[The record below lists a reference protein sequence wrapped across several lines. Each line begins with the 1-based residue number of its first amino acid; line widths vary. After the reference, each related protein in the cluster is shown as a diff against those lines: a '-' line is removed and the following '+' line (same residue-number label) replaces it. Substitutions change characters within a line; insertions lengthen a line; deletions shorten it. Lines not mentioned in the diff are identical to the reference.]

1 MKTYKIIARTN
12 GYIASRDALFGGE
25 TEITIEGGI
34 SLREARGKLLELY
47 NQKFGNK
54 RPYACN
60 WGMAVIQS
68 KPYCDGAAKTFH
80 DGTRSFDWDSRTYTI
95 ELEKNEE

>member
-1 MKTYKIIARTN
+1 MNTYKIIARTN
-12 GYIASRDALFGGE
+12 GYIASRDPEFNGKTE
-25 TEITIEGGI
+25 TVLESGM
-34 SLREARGKLLELY
+34 SLEEARGKLLELY
-47 NQKFGNK
+47 NQKFGNE

-80 DGTRSFDWDSRTYTI
+80 DGTRTFDWDSRTYTI
-95 ELEKNEE
+95 ESE